1 MANID
6 ITLLTSKRTRISV
19 DGLDSVVATQAGGY
33 IVVAGESE
41 TTTFA
46 VHFPS
51 NFIGQTSWVYMKNS
65 KGEYKVKHFGILQ
78 SADVTF
84 TLPGEMTVAG
94 NTYLVFYATYGAG
107 ESEIKTVW
115 SPVVVPVASTGID
128 YRKVAV
134 ASPDVLEQVIT
145 EAGEAIRIA
154 QSVRDDADN
163 GNFDGKSAFVRFSAT
178 EGGADM
184 TEEWSAGQNYLGL
197 YIGYEASEDP
207 QDYKW
212 TRFVGGSFCED
223 DDETIEVDYS
233 IEDNTD
239 KSFVNEGITKIKLT
253 IPEDIRHGYHA
264 GVNFVSGTTAPT
276 FEVVNNSKYATK
288 IIQYGLVMA
297 SYTPS
302 VNCSV
307 SISIMCDGKFVHL
320 SILEVTE

>member
-19 DGLDSVVATQAGGY
+19 DGLDSVAATQAGGY

-65 KGEYKVKHFGILQ
+65 KGEYKVKHFGMLK

-84 TLPGEMTVAG
+84 TLPEEMTFAG

-107 ESEIKTVW
+107 ESTIKTVW

-134 ASPDVLEQVIT
+134 ASPDVLEEVIT

-154 QSVRDDADN
+154 RELREEADN
-163 GNFDGKSAFVRFSAT
+163 GNFDGKSAFVRFSASDD
-178 EGGADM
+178 GADM
-184 TEEWSAGQNYLGL
+184 TEDWSAGQGYLGI
-197 YIGYEASEDP
+197 YIGHEASNDP
-207 QDYKW
+207 QEYKW
-212 TRFVGGSFCED
+212 TRFIGGSFCED
-223 DDETIEVDYS
+223 DDVTTEIDY
-233 IEDNTD
+233 IVVDNTD
-239 KSFVNEGITKIKLT
+239 KSFIAEGITSVKLT
-253 IPEDIRHGYHA
+253 IPKNISHGYHA
-264 GVNFVSGTTAPT
+264 GVNFVSGATPPT
-276 FEVVNNSKYATK
+276 FEVVNNSDYAVK

-297 SYTPS
+297 SYAPS
-302 VNCSV
+302 ANCST
-307 SISIMCDGKFVHL
+307 SMSIMCDGKFVHV
-320 SILEVTE
+320 SILEVTA